1 VSPSTAVRMKLMIQ
15 AKSRR
20 RYVRGKEMNYDDG

>member
-1 VSPSTAVRMKLMIQ
+1 VSSFTTVRMKLMIQ

-20 RYVRGKEMNYDDG
+20 RYVRGKEMND